1 MGRPTVKKS
10 DTAGRE
16 NVKGGGKGERGE
28 KRCWAAQ
35 LGQGSGREQIR
46 YDSVRSPQESQFAA
60 TMKNQTAF

>member
-1 MGRPTVKKS
+1 MSTVKKS
-10 DTAGRE
+10 GTAGRE
-16 NVKGGGKGERGE
+16 NVENDRKGERGQ

-60 TMKNQTAF
+60 TMENQTAF